1 MPKTGLSRA
10 HRRESRAGKGGV
22 GAGRGPSAVHI
33 SIRGQTRA
41 VQQRVV
47 LLHVCRDVH
56 VLDSSPF
63 ACCWEPSSVSP
74 PPQPLGPQEERSVPP

>member
-33 SIRGQTRA
+33 SIRGQTQA

-63 ACCWEPSSVSP
+63 ACCGEPSSVSP